1 MAKITKKKTIQYR
14 FCLLYTSIARDCLAL
29 TMQRL
34 QDAGYNIVMHIH
46 DEVVVEVPKATAE
59 ADLKLIKDIM
69 DTSISWADGL
79 KLNAEAFISEYY
91 KKD

>member
-1 MAKITKKKTIQYR
+1 MENIVQA
-14 FCLLYTSIARDCLAL
+14 IARDCLAL

-34 QDAGYNIVMHIH
+34 QDAGYQIVMHIH
-46 DEVVVEVPKATAE
+46 DEVVIEVPKATAE